1 MDSNKPKY
9 ILSVLFLSF
18 LIACSTKKDT
28 FLARN
33 SHALST
39 KYNILYN
46 GQIGLDKGLKGINDN
61 TAENFWKRLPVEKMQ
76 LKDELPAADGK
87 SKNADFEL
95 AEAKAT
101 KAIQKHSMNIDG
113 REKNYQID
121 EAYLLLGKARYYDQR
136 FIPAL
141 DAFNYILYKYP
152 NSSNIYEAKIWR
164 EKTNIRLGNDA
175 LGIKNI
181 SKLIEDSKLSKLK
194 NNKLNKQEYA
204 DANAILVSAFL
215 DIEQKDSAIV
225 KLKLANKF
233 TKRNEDK
240 ERYSFL
246 LGQLY
251 EESGQK
257 DSAIYFYQTVIDM
270 NRKAER
276 KFVIQAY
283 AKKAKLNNYKNEDYD
298 LFVEKSKKIMEDR
311 ENRPYLDVIYH
322 NIGIF
327 YDNNNDKKMALDY
340 YNASLEAKSTDA
352 YLNASNY
359 RNIGNLYFKDTDYLN
374 AAKNYD
380 KSLALMDVK
389 SREFLKI
396 QKIRKDLDEVILDEA
411 IAKKNDSIIYV
422 AGLKEPEQIIYFENY
437 IQKLKSRD
445 ELKKLL
451 EDKQKKIENNIA
463 INSASNVQDGAISNK
478 NIGAP
483 NKISGVVPPDN
494 NNSQEKEKINTF
506 YFYNP
511 NTVAYGK
518 LEFKKRWGNRTQ
530 VGYWRLSAI
539 AAPVA
544 NNNPDANKT
553 EVETDAKTAPVAVNE
568 KYTTDYYMKQLPK
581 SQTVVDSLVKE
592 RNSAYYRLGV
602 TYKEKFKEYDL
613 ASNKLEQLLLFN
625 PEEKL
630 ILPTKYNLYKIYQ
643 ITNSAKAEALKN
655 EITTQ
660 YPNSRYA
667 NIINNAGSN
676 NEIVQDTPEGVYNKL
691 YRLYEEE
698 YFTSVLKQVDGL
710 IENFSGDPIIS
721 KFELLKAFTIGKLYG
736 LDAYKTAIRYVADNY
751 ATTEEGKNA
760 IEILKTQIP
769 SLEQMNFSTAE
780 SKNWKVIFR
789 IANNDEKSAAAIES
803 KLALF
808 FANENVEKLRY
819 SCDPYNEKE
828 SFISIHGI
836 HTEAYAKFVAT
847 LLAENIKYKINQ
859 PGIAISNENYKI
871 VQIKKNL
878 EDYLSLKKP

>member
-1 MDSNKPKY
+1 LNSNTSKY
-9 ILSVLFLSF
+9 ILALLFISF

-46 GQIGLDKGLKGINDN
+46 GQIGLDKGIKGIKDN

-76 LKDELPAADGK
+76 INDDLPAVDGK
-87 SKNADFEL
+87 TKNADFEL
-95 AEAKAT
+95 AETKAT

-175 LGIKNI
+175 LGIKNT
-181 SKLIEDSKLSKLK
+181 SKLIKDNKLS
-194 NNKLNKQEYA
+194 KQEYA

-215 DIEQKDSAIV
+215 NIEEKDSAIV

-276 KFVIQAY
+276 KFVVQAY
-283 AKKAKLNNYKNEDYD
+283 AKKAKLNNYQNEDYD
-298 LFVEKSKKIMEDR
+298 LFVKKSKKIMEDR

-322 NIGIF
+322 SIAIF
-327 YDNNNDKKMALDY
+327 YENNNDKKKALDF
-340 YNASLEAKSTDA
+340 YNASLEAKSADP

-359 RNIGNLYFKDTDYLN
+359 RNIGNMYFKDADYPN

-380 KSLALMDVK
+380 KCLALLDVK

-396 QKIRKDLDEVILDEA
+396 QKTRKDLDEVIQDEA
-411 IAKKNDSIIYV
+411 IAKRNDSIIYV
-422 AGLKEPEQIIYFENY
+422 ARLKEPEQIVYYENY
-437 IQKLKSRD
+437 IQKLKSSD

-463 INSASNVQDGAISNK
+463 INSASNIQDGAISNK
-478 NIGAP
+478 NTGMP
-483 NKISGVVPPDN
+483 NKATGIVPPDN
-494 NNSQEKEKINTF
+494 SNPSDKEKVNTF

-539 AAPVA
+539 TGPVA
-544 NNNPDANKT
+544 NNNPEANKT
-553 EVETDAKTAPVAVNE
+553 EVVTDEKTAPVVVNE

-581 SQTVVDSLVKE
+581 SQTVIDSLVKE
-592 RNSAYYRLGV
+592 RNLTYYKLGV

-613 ASNKLEQLLLFN
+613 ASNKLEQLLQFN

-655 EITTQ
+655 EIETQ

-667 NIINNAGSN
+667 NIISNSSSN
-676 NEIVQDTPEGVYNKL
+676 NEFIQDTPEGEYVKL

-698 YFTSVLKQVDGL
+698 YFGSVLKKADGL
-710 IENFSGDPIIS
+710 IQNFSGDPIVS

-736 LDAYKTAIRYVADNY
+736 LDAYKKAIRYVADNY
-751 ATTEEGKNA
+751 ATTEEGKDA

-769 SLEQMNFSTAE
+769 LLEQMNFGTTD
-780 SKNWKVIFR
+780 SKNWKVVFR

-808 FANENVEKLRY
+808 FANENVEKLKY
-819 SCDPYNEKE
+819 SCDLYTEKE

-847 LLAENIKYKINQ
+847 LLTENVKYKISQ
-859 PGIAISNENYKI
+859 SGIVISNENYKI

-878 EDYLSLKKP
+878 EDYLSLKKS

>member
-1 MDSNKPKY
+1 LNSNTSKY
-9 ILSVLFLSF
+9 ILALLFLSF

-28 FLARN
+28 LLARN

-39 KYNILYN
+39 KLNILYN
-46 GQIGLDKGLKGINDN
+46 GQIALDKGVKGINDN
-61 TAENFWKRLPVEKMQ
+61 TTENFWKRLPVEKMQ
-76 LKDELPAADGK
+76 VSDDLPVDGK

-152 NSSNIYEAKIWR
+152 NSSNNYEARIWR

-175 LGIKNI
+175 AAIRNT
-181 SKLIEDSKLSKLK
+181 SKLIKDNKLK
-194 NNKLNKQEYA
+194 KQEFA
-204 DANAILVSAFL
+204 DANAILASAFL
-215 DIEQKDSAIV
+215 NIEEKDSAVV
-225 KLKLANKF
+225 KLKLANQY
-233 TKRNEDK
+233 TKIHEEK

-251 EESGQK
+251 EEAGQK

-283 AKKAKLNNYKNEDYD
+283 AKKAKLNNYRNEDYD
-298 LFVEKSKKIMEDR
+298 LFVEKSKKIMKDR

-327 YDNNNDKKMALDY
+327 YDNNKDKKMALDFY
-340 YNASLEAKSTDA
+340 KASLETKSTDP

-359 RNIGNLYFKDTDYLN
+359 RNIGNLYFKDADYPD

-380 KSLALMDVK
+380 QCLALLDVK

-396 QKIRKDLDEVILDEA
+396 QKTRKDLDEVILDEA

-422 AGLKEPEQIIYFENY
+422 FGLKEPEQIVYYENY
-437 IQKLKSRD
+437 IQKIKSRD

-463 INSASNVQDGAISNK
+463 LNSALNVPDGTISNK
-478 NIGAP
+478 NTGMP
-483 NKISGVVPPDN
+483 NTGKGFAPPDN
-494 NNSQEKEKINTF
+494 ANQPDKEKVNTF

-530 VGYWRLSAI
+530 VGYWRVSAT
-539 AAPVA
+539 ASSAT
-544 NNNPDANKT
+544 NNNLEEKKT
-553 EVETDAKTAPVAVNE
+553 DTIADAKTAAVVINE
-568 KYTTDYYMKQLPK
+568 KYTTEYYMKQLPK
-581 SQTVVDSLVKE
+581 SQTVIDSLVKE
-592 RNSAYYRLGV
+592 RNLTYYKLGV
-602 TYKEKFKEYDL
+602 TYKEKFKEYTL
-613 ASNKLEQLLLFN
+613 ASTKLEQLLTYN

-655 EITTQ
+655 EITSQ

-667 NIINNAGSN
+667 NIVSNSGSIN
-676 NEIVQDTPEGVYNKL
+676 ETLQDTPEGEYIKL

-698 YFTSVLKQVDGL
+698 YFASVLKQVDGL
-710 IENFSGDPIIS
+710 MQNFSGDPIVS
-721 KFELLKAFTIGKLYG
+721 KFELLKAYTIGKLYG
-736 LDAYKTAIRYVADNY
+736 LDAYKKAIQYVADNY

-760 IEILKTQIP
+760 VEIIKTQIP
-769 SLEQMNFSTAE
+769 LLEQMNFSTVDA
-780 SKNWKVIFR
+780 KNWKVVFR
-789 IANNDEKSAAAIES
+789 IANNDEKSAAAIET

-808 FANENVEKLRY
+808 FANENIEKLKY
-819 SCDPYNEKE
+819 TCNLYTEKE
-828 SFISIHGI
+828 SFIIIHGI
-836 HTEAYAKFVAT
+836 HTESYAKFVAA
-847 LLAENIKYKINQ
+847 LFEGNIKYKVNQ
-859 PGIAISNENYKI
+859 SGIVISNENYKI

-878 EDYLSLKKP
+878 DAYLSLKKL